1 MTGAGAPGAPG
12 IIHCLQKVPDWKL
25 TVADIDP
32 MATGRFL
39 NRDFVQISRP
49 ESDRFVE
56 ELLTVCRDKKIDI
69 ILPLVTKELA
79 VLAANS
85 HRFEEA
91 GVQVMVSTASSIDL
105 ANDKINAYQSL
116 HDKGIEVPRFFAA
129 STVDEFIHAAFELG
143 HPKEPFCFKPAQSNG
158 SRGFRIVRDSLDESE
173 QLFFQKPY
181 NVNITYAH
189 ALKILSSASFPR
201 LLLSEYLG
209 GEEYSVDCLASRGK
223 AVLIIPRSRL
233 KMVNGISVQGEF
245 VNDKK
250 IISYCEKIISALGLD
265 GNIGIQVR
273 YDDDN
278 RPLLLEINPRVQG
291 TIVAALGAG
300 VNLPALAVK
309 QKLGLPLSE
318 QEMKPAWGTRF
329 SRYWTEV
336 FY

>member
-12 IIHCLQKVPDWKL
+12 IIRCLQQVETWKL
-25 TVADIDP
+25 TVSDIDP
-32 MATGRFL
+32 IATGRFL
-39 NRDFVQISRP
+39 NTDFVQISRP
-49 ESDRFVE
+49 DSEDFVE
-56 ELLTVCRDKKIDI
+56 ELLSLCRERKINI
-69 ILPLVTKELA
+69 ILPLVTKELP
-79 VLAANS
+79 VLARNR
-85 HRFEEA
+85 HRFESE
-91 GVQVMVSTASSIDL
+91 GVQVMVSDETAIEL
-105 ANDKINAYQSL
+105 ANDKIHAYQSL
-116 HDKGIEVPRFFAA
+116 HSNGIEVPRFFTA

-143 HPKEPFCFKPAQSNG
+143 HPKEAFCFKPAQSNG

-189 ALKILSSASFPR
+189 ALKILSAASFPR

-209 GEEYSVDCLASRGK
+209 GEEYSVDCLARRGE

-233 KMVNGISVQGEF
+233 KMVNGISVQGVF
-245 VNDKK
+245 VNDKN
-250 IISYCEKIISALGLD
+250 IISYCEKIINVLGLD

-273 YDDDN
+273 YDANN

-309 QKLGLPLSE
+309 QKLGLTLSTE
-318 QEMKPAWGTRF
+318 EMQPAWGTRF